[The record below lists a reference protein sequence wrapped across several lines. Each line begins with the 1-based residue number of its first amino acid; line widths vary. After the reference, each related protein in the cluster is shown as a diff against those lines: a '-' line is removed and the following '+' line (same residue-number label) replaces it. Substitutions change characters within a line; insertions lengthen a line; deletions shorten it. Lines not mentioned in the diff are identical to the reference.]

1 MKILRYTAIILA
13 ILAFANC
20 SPEPMDDPKNGTEQP
35 STDNPGDNPGTDDPI
50 NQPGNDTPVP
60 VANVLATIYSQNFDG
75 NPSYHSYMSEG
86 NWSNAAG
93 TSADGVTFD
102 TWNASISNNSY
113 GSTNAYQGA
122 SGVCYANIYQSNS
135 GVFGYCTISGIR
147 IGTYKN
153 FRLRFGAIQTS
164 EVLKLEVSH
173 DGSDWTSLAYTNGKV
188 YNSWGRAE
196 ACFSVASGVTSLS
209 IKFTL
214 LGEKATYTYGGKI
227 DDLLLEAVDT
237 QYETVIGGG
246 SGGGGETPH
255 LLSRYAEL
263 PVIDN
268 TNPDYYYN
276 TLYTTTVKT
285 NKRVRNFS
293 FCYDTRRHNPIWVAF
308 PMHSIYAEGS
318 GRSVVLDDQGN
329 PVTDDEGHTFDPWMK
344 YPDLRD
350 DQQSIIYDI
359 TGDGKHMFWGNS
371 ASQGVRQ
378 NNGES
383 IRMTWTKG
391 HMCMSSSRS
400 GSNLEINLQTFY
412 PVNISPQPNKYS
424 GLFSTIWGLTENF
437 HWQGG
442 SQICSDTLYVVTGC
456 YYGDET
462 WTEYDATNW
471 GDQCSYSKK
480 CTIPTH
486 QFKLFLRTRDGNTRK
501 AVHNCSASELKAI
514 GFWMDIFIPTG
525 SSTNLADYAFSVA
538 QIEKRT
544 GITFFPD
551 IPAEVKEQCN
561 PGDWGLD

>member
-1 MKILRYTAIILA
+1 MKILRFITIILA

-20 SPEPMDDPKNGTEQP
+20 SPEPLDDPKNGTEQP
-35 STDNPGDNPGTDDPI
+35 GNDNPGDQTGTDNPA
-50 NQPGNDTPVP
+50 PTV
-60 VANVLATIYSQNFDG
+60 NVLGNIYSQNFDG

-86 NWSNAAG
+86 NWSNASGSGA
-93 TSADGVTFD
+93 AGVTFD

-164 EVLKLEVSH
+164 EVLKLEVST
-173 DGSDWTSLAYTNGKV
+173 DDSNWTSLAYTNGKA

-196 ACFSVASGVTSLS
+196 VCFSVGSGVTRLS

-214 LGEKATYTYGGKI
+214 LGDKTTYTYGGKI
-227 DDLLLEAVDT
+227 DDIALDAVDT
-237 QYETVIGGG
+237 AYETVIGGG
-246 SGGGGETPH
+246 SGGGGETPQ

-276 TLYTTTVKT
+276 TLYTTTVRT

-308 PMHSIYAEGS
+308 PMHSIYSEGS
-318 GRSVVLDDQGN
+318 GRSKDENGN
-329 PVTDDEGHTFDPWMK
+329 DPWMK

-378 NNGES
+378 DNGES

-412 PVNISPQPNKYS
+412 PVNISPQPNQYS
-424 GLFSTIWGLTENF
+424 GLFSTIWGLTEGF

-456 YYGDET
+456 KYGDET

-471 GDQCSYSKK
+471 GDLCSYSKK

-501 AVHNCSASELKAI
+501 AVHNCAASELKSI

-525 SSTNLADYAFSVA
+525 SSTNLADYAVSVA
-538 QIEKRT
+538 EIESRT
-544 GITFFPD
+544 GLTFFPD
-551 IPAEVKEQCN
+551 IPSEVKNQCV
-561 PGDWGLD
+561 PADWGLQ